1 MHYQRGDDSELRN
14 PQSNYQNREKENS
27 ISKPS
32 SLRTTIAN
40 KLREIVKGS
49 KLCQNCLCA
58 THDVSYDLAN
68 ISLDPANNEVT
79 PMVFIT
85 SNNASI
91 FAAAH
96 CHGLLS
102 TVLVQL
108 RGGNLTCNCPNIE
121 QVRHSVRVQVES
133 LRRIRFL
140 EEINYLELP
149 NLHQAICSQVVDCG
163 KLTIPSSIK
172 LANSQFHKPTLID
185 SIIG

>member
-14 PQSNYQNREKENS
+14 PQSNYQNHEKENS

-58 THDVSYDLAN
+58 THDEA
-68 ISLDPANNEVT
+68 T
-79 PMVFIT
+79 PMVSIT

-108 RGGNLTCNCPNIE
+108 RGGNLTCNFPNIE

-163 KLTIPSSIK
+163 KLTIPSSINIQAI
-172 LANSQFHKPTLID
+172 LVLGND
-185 SIIG
+185 IGQLTVEEA